1 MANHPKT
8 VSEHS
13 FKGLNN
19 VLQAY
24 AKQEGYLKRVNNIDL
39 NKTGDIHKRKGY
51 TLVDSGNYTSL
62 WSTGNGDHFD
72 RAFAVKDGDIGYLDD
87 QYHFHPITT
96 GLGLTQKLSFLEI
109 DKMIYFSSMEI
120 NGKINKKNEVV
131 DYLLKCSIL
140 PNVSIVSG
148 SLLAGKY
155 QLLMTF
161 VNADGLESGSG
172 NSLIVDVPTDGS
184 GITFL
189 LPSVPYKLR
198 VYMSTRDGTEL
209 YFVSEAHPYN
219 QFTILD
225 VPKLVNPFRMFNLDA
240 PPIGSVI
247 RYFKSRM
254 YVAYHNILWYS
265 EPFMYE
271 HFRLDTNFIEYP
283 ADIIDILPV
292 DDGMYIASDKL
303 YYIEGHDPDSFR
315 QETKELARI
324 YKGTASKVF
333 ASHSKSENLP
343 NSYSWLVTS
352 DQGILALFNQGQVV
366 NMTLTNVDIEPA
378 IEGDSIFMEIEGIN
392 QYLTNLVKL
401 NSDKP
406 NTSVVGD
413 LVESQIIRNGIV
425 IN

>member
-1 MANHPKT
+1 MPKHLPT

-24 AKQEGYLKRVNNIDL
+24 AKQEGYLKRVNNVDL
-39 NKTGDIHKRKGY
+39 NKAGDIHKRKGY
-51 TLVDSGNYTSL
+51 TIVDSGNYTSL

-72 RAFAVKDGDIGYLDD
+72 RAFGVKNGDLGYIDE
-87 QYHFHPITT
+87 YYAFHPILT
-96 GLGLTQKLSFLEI
+96 GKNLTEKLSFLEI
-109 DKMIYFSSMEI
+109 DQTVYFSSMEI
-120 NGKINKKNEVV
+120 NGKINQKNEVV

-140 PNVSIVSG
+140 PNTSIVSG

-161 VNADGLESGSG
+161 VNDDGLESGSG
-172 NSLIVDVPTDGS
+172 QSLIVDVPTDKS

-189 LPSVPYKLR
+189 LPSVPYRLR
-198 VYMSTRDGTEL
+198 VYMSTRDGSEL

-240 PPIGSVI
+240 PPVGSTI

-254 YVAYHNILWYS
+254 YVVHKNILWYS

-283 ADIIDILPV
+283 ADIIDVMPV
-292 DDGMYIASDKL
+292 DDGMYIAADRL
-303 YYIEGHDPDSFR
+303 YYIDGYDPDKFK
-315 QETKELARI
+315 QEVKELARM

-333 ASHSKSENLP
+333 ASHSKVENLP

-378 IEGDSIFMEIEGIN
+378 LEGDSIFMEIEGIN
-392 QYLTNLVKL
+392 QYLTNLVKRDTD
-401 NSDKP
+401 SP

-413 LVESQIIRNGIV
+413 LVESKIIRNGIE